1 MEVNL
6 RCARGNDDCWNL
18 NAIVAYADQVNA
30 KEARL
35 AGNPDLT
42 VIPGKIACQ
51 GCVVNQ
57 WGNGTFCSAQLTETQ
72 VALAG
77 ERPPLPE
84 DAFAS
89 TSQIPGF
96 KMVKPGSGKMAEG
109 YVAPVEESAPVM
121 ETPQPPK
128 RGLRRLFSR

>member
-6 RCARGNDDCWNL
+6 RCARGEEVCWNVE
-18 NAIVAYADQVNA
+18 AIDAYADQVNA
-30 KEARL
+30 KETRL

-51 GCVVNQ
+51 GCVENQ

-72 VALAG
+72 FAVAG
-77 ERPPLPE
+77 ERPPRPE
-84 DAFAS
+84 DAFAA

-109 YVAPVEESAPVM
+109 YVAPVEEPAPVM
-121 ETPQPPK
+121 ETPQPAK
-128 RGLRRLFSR
+128 RGLRRLLSR